1 MNGSKRLQN
10 HVHASKEERLA
21 LCPKVIFKFICILS
35 GMDPNLI
42 IIISGKRKSGKDYIS
57 NKLSEMLKGKFENL
71 TISYITLAA
80 ILKETFAIE
89 NNLDYEK
96 LLDSSEYKEKY
107 RKDLIKLAV
116 LYFTFEINNS

>member
-1 MNGSKRLQN
+1 
-10 HVHASKEERLA
+10 
-21 LCPKVIFKFICILS
+21 
-35 GMDPNLI
+35 MDPNLI
-42 IIISGKRKSGKDYIS
+42 IIISGKRKSGKDYVS
-57 NKLSEMLKGKFENL
+57 NKLSEMLKGKFESL

-116 LYFTFEINNS
+116 LYFTFEV

>member
-1 MNGSKRLQN
+1 
-10 HVHASKEERLA
+10 
-21 LCPKVIFKFICILS
+21 
-35 GMDPNLI
+35 MDPNLI
-42 IIISGKRKSGKDYIS
+42 IMISGKRKSGKDYIS
-57 NKLSEMLKGKFENL
+57 NKLSEMLKVKFEKV

-107 RKDLIKLAV
+107 RKDLIK
-116 LYFTFEINNS
+116 

>member
-1 MNGSKRLQN
+1 
-10 HVHASKEERLA
+10 
-21 LCPKVIFKFICILS
+21 
-35 GMDPNLI
+35 MDPNLI

-57 NKLSEMLKGKFENL
+57 NKLSEMLKGTFESL

-116 LYFTFEINNS
+116 LYFTFEV